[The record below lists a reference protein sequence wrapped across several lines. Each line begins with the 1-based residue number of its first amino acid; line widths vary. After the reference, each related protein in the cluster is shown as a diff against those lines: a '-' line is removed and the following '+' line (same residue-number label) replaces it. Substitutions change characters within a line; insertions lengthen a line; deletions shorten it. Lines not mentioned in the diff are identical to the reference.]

1 MIFCYSSLLIKIY
14 NNLNFK
20 MSLNTDVLTTYE
32 GLQIETKYDHLY
44 KIIIIG
50 DSCVGKTALLSKYLK
65 GVFPTSPL
73 STVATEFATKIIQIK
88 EGGYIKAQIWDTAGE
103 EKYKSITYHHY
114 KKSVGGLIVYDITKR
129 ATYENVK
136 NWYTDLI
143 NKAEKGCIIALIGNK
158 LDLIERNEKK
168 REVSTEEAQS
178 YAEDNNML
186 FFETSAYNGNNINEI
201 FEELMQTIYTERR
214 KIPDLKERDK
224 ELDNFNSINLNDKKT
239 KNFVSDSDCEC

>member
-1 MIFCYSSLLIKIY
+1 MSFNSNEI
-14 NNLNFK
+14 LN
-20 MSLNTDVLTTYE
+20 TYE

-50 DSCVGKTALLSKYLK
+50 DTSVGKTALLSKYLK

-114 KKSVGGLIVYDITKR
+114 KKSVGGLIVYDITKKSSFD
-129 ATYENVK
+129 NVK
-136 NWYTDLI
+136 NWYNDLI
-143 NKAEKGCIIALIGNK
+143 TKAEKGCIIALIGNK
-158 LDLIERNEKK
+158 LDLVQRNERK
-168 REVSTEEAQS
+168 REVSREEAQS
-178 YAEDNNML
+178 YAEDNHML
-186 FFETSAYNGNNINEI
+186 FYETSAYNGVNINDI

-214 KIPDLKERDK
+214 KIPDFKERDK
-224 ELDNFNSINLNDKKT
+224 ELDNLTSINLREKKN
-239 KNFVSDSDCEC
+239 KNFVQDNDCEC